1 MLEKT
6 LFYCP
11 QEFENGQRKEVLK
24 AIESLQS
31 FPQELNELR
40 GRYIELLL
48 PEIDK
53 NFI

>member
-11 QEFENGQRKEVLK
+11 QEFEEGRKKEVLSAVK
-24 AIESLQS
+24 SLQN

-40 GRYIELLL
+40 EMYIELLL
-48 PEIDK
+48 PEIEK